1 MAAARER
8 LLGSIRL
15 ERPQIA
21 NHGGK
26 LRVPLCGR
34 VHAGEEDDME
44 QSGQRTIQVP
54 RYIISGMIFG
64 PLLPGFMVLMNSIDN
79 PRLHGVRGP
88 DVLRLIAIG
97 LCAGVVLSGLMLLIN
112 SKGRR
117 SEQASSKGRGD

>member
-1 MAAARER
+1 
-8 LLGSIRL
+8 
-15 ERPQIA
+15 
-21 NHGGK
+21 
-26 LRVPLCGR
+26 
-34 VHAGEEDDME
+34 ME

-54 RYIISGMIFG
+54 RGMISGMIFG

-117 SEQASSKGRGD
+117 SEQASSKGRGDSSS

>member
-1 MAAARER
+1 
-8 LLGSIRL
+8 
-15 ERPQIA
+15 
-21 NHGGK
+21 
-26 LRVPLCGR
+26 
-34 VHAGEEDDME
+34 ME

-54 RYIISGMIFG
+54 RDMISGMMFG

-88 DVLRLIAIG
+88 HVLRLIAIG

-117 SEQASSKGRGD
+117 SEQASSKSRGD